1 MCRCVLQCQDE
12 VKDKVSLKNLKIV
25 CFCCPLSVTQTQL
38 LSFKVGPN
46 TPESEMRKFRGEFE
60 TCAIACCDKWL
71 LKAKMIN
78 MWLLKCWLLDKCLIV
93 EIVAKLTFPSQ
104 VNQQDAQPVDQAQ
117 GCFWE
122 WKTLVSRVQSL
133 RLLENSFS
141 RLQYDQFTY
150 CDQECCPNAISTPP
164 SCHELCP
171 IINLGGKVSVWP
183 MTL

>member
-122 WKTLVSRVQSL
+122 WKTLASLSKKPPIVRRFIQSSPIWSVYLLWSRVLPQCNIYTTKL
-133 RLLENSFS
+133 PW
-141 RLQYDQFTY
+141 T
-150 CDQECCPNAISTPP
+150 
-164 SCHELCP
+164 
-171 IINLGGKVSVWP
+171 VSNH
-183 MTL
+183 